1 MSSSVTGPEPDEPL
15 SVNVAPLPS
24 LSVPA
29 PPLVALL
36 FRPASTRMLSTL
48 NVSFPLTLS
57 VEPMV
62 ELVVVKA

>member
-1 MSSSVTGPEPDEPL
+1 L